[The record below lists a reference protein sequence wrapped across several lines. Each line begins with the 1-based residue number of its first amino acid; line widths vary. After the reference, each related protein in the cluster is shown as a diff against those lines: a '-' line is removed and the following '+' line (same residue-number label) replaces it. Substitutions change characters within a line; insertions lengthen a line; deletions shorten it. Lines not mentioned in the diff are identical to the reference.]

1 MEFKMTKV
9 RVGQVVEGT
18 VFHVTDDVCYVDIQ
32 AFAEGVIYKEGL
44 SLDKNVHSCHELVK
58 EGDKLEF
65 KVTKI
70 DYEDQRILLSRLE
83 MLRKAN
89 EQKVAEEIRETERLT
104 ARVTKVTKGGLIL
117 KYKNVEMFMPL
128 SHIDVKHVNPDEFKG
143 QELTC
148 KVIEQDDRRIVVSR
162 KLVLNEDYK
171 AAKALEFESL
181 KEGEVYEGVVTKIL
195 DFGAFVRIGKNE
207 GLLHKSEISHY
218 RFKKVSDVLTEGQ
231 EVTVKLINKEGKK
244 LGLSIKALSKAPWV
258 LFEETHKVGD
268 EVEGTIVK
276 KMANGMLV
284 EVEREVAGMLMEKDY
299 SWNPQEN
306 LAGNVEVGDKLTL
319 KILSMEPKKGRM
331 GLSRK
336 HLEYNPWQDVT
347 VKVGDE
353 VSGTVTA
360 LQEKGALVEVQGVN
374 AFLPISEVSS
384 DHINEIKEVLKLEQ
398 VVNAVVLELDK
409 RNWHLKISIKQLKEQ
424 KEREIFEKY
433 KEDEKMEKQTL
444 GDLFKD
450 KFNEF
455 K

>member
-1 MEFKMTKV
+1 
-9 RVGQVVEGT
+9 
-18 VFHVTDDVCYVDIQ
+18 
-32 AFAEGVIYKEGL
+32 
-44 SLDKNVHSCHELVK
+44 
-58 EGDKLEF
+58 
-65 KVTKI
+65 
-70 DYEDQRILLSRLE
+70 
-83 MLRKAN
+83 
-89 EQKVAEEIRETERLT
+89 
-104 ARVTKVTKGGLIL
+104 
-117 KYKNVEMFMPL
+117 MPL

-148 KVIEQDDRRIVVSR
+148 KVIEQDDKRIVVSR

-181 KEGEVYEGVVTKIL
+181 KEGETYEGVVTKIL
-195 DFGAFVRIGKNE
+195 EFGAFVRIGKNE

-218 RFKKVSDVLTEGQ
+218 RFKKISDVLEEGQ
-231 EVTVKLINKEGKK
+231 EVTVKLINKDGKK

-258 LFEETHKVGD
+258 LFEENHKVGD

-299 SWNPQEN
+299 SWNPKEN

-331 GLSRK
+331 GLSKK

-347 VKVGDE
+347 VKVGEE

-360 LQEKGALVEVQGVN
+360 LQEKGAIVEVQGVN
-374 AFLPISEVSS
+374 AFLPISEVTS

-398 VVNAVVLELDK
+398 VINAVVLELDK

-433 KEDEKMEKQTL
+433 KEDETMEKQTL

-450 KFNEF
+450 KFDEF